1 MCPHEGAG
9 ASPNRFGHK
18 EAVGLEGLELLGAED
33 AVGEAGEGSGVLTGV
48 G

>member
-1 MCPHEGAG
+1 VCSDEGAG
-9 ASPNRFGHK
+9 ASPHRFGHE
-18 EAVGLEGLELLGAED
+18 EAVGLEGLDLPGAED